1 MKFYTQNTNRRET
14 LPQWIA
20 SEQSQGLTVY
30 ANASGDG
37 GAPYVSLSHGEDI
50 EGTWQELTPA
60 DVAQINESM
69 EVAA

>member
-1 MKFYTQNTNRRET
+1 MKFYIPSTNRRQSLIE
-14 LPQWIA
+14 WIEA
-20 SEQSQGLTVY
+20 EQSHGLTVY

-37 GAPYVSLSHGEDI
+37 GDPYVSLSHGEDI